1 MPLLR
6 VSAQFFGALM
16 AFTPFRQTRG
26 ALPSSSA
33 DPKDLIP
40 SVNRSL
46 RFHRGHAA
54 AWSLRHRL
62 MLDLE

>member
-1 MPLLR
+1 
-6 VSAQFFGALM
+6 M
-16 AFTPFRQTRG
+16 AFTPLSQRREATV
-26 ALPSSSA
+26 SSSSVDA
-33 DPKDLIP
+33 KDLIP

-46 RFHRGHAA
+46 HFHRDLAA